1 MFLLHVCQV
10 SESESAR
17 PRLLRRSG
25 GDQGDRSRKASK
37 TWPGA
42 RRRSPFEAA
51 PCRVLDHSRSESS
64 RRRGLSICS
73 FFTATNSLPPS
84 RGWLLSL
91 LLFVRFRRAN
101 QQRFSSWDT
110 ASWPLRVGLVVGY
123 KGAEI
128 VLECLMPP
136 ESGTMFHWDDPYDWA
151 DTISRWST
159 TGRRR
164 ENPGPSQSEF
174 MWISSEFCA
183 TNCYYCSGL
192 WLYRSPSPTAAH
204 PVAGRHWRPQRSTGT
219 WRTCS

>member
-1 MFLLHVCQV
+1 MTFMFLLHFCQV

-17 PRLLRRSG
+17 ARLLRSSG

-73 FFTATNSLPPS
+73 FFTTNSLPPS

-91 LLFVRFRRAN
+91 LLFVRFRRAK
-101 QQRFSSWDT
+101 QRFSSWDT
-110 ASWPLRVGLVVGY
+110 ASCSRCPLRVGLDVGY

-128 VLECLMPP
+128 VLKWLMPP
-136 ESGTMFHWDDPYDWA
+136 ESVRIICNNKHHVSLG
-151 DTISRWST
+151 
-159 TGRRR
+159 
-164 ENPGPSQSEF
+164 
-174 MWISSEFCA
+174 
-183 TNCYYCSGL
+183 
-192 WLYRSPSPTAAH
+192 
-204 PVAGRHWRPQRSTGT
+204 
-219 WRTCS
+219 